1 MPMLRVATRNPARR
15 SDTDILTQ
23 IAEGDLAALG
33 FFFDRYATDV
43 RGFVSRLGVP
53 AGDVDDLVQ
62 STFLLVLRAAPKF
75 RDHSGHGS
83 ARAWLL
89 GLASN
94 LVWRHRRSLGRA
106 ASRAMAWALCR
117 APQRAPTPVEALEGT
132 ETAGRAQR
140 ALGRLTPRH
149 RETFILVVLEG
160 VSGDDAAAMLQ
171 VPVATLWTR
180 VHRARRELRKDLL
193 GEAP

>member
-1 MPMLRVATRNPARR
+1 VQVASRNHAGE
-15 SDTDILTQ
+15 SDTDVLAR
-23 IAEGDLAALG
+23 IAEGNLEALG
-33 FFFDRYATDV
+33 LFFDRYATDV

-62 STFLLVLRAAPKF
+62 STFLLVLRAAGKF
-75 RDHSGHGS
+75 RDPTGHGS

-117 APQRAPTPVEALEGT
+117 APQRATTPAEAFEGT
-132 ETAGRAQR
+132 ETARRAQR

-160 VSGDDAAAMLQ
+160 VSGEDAAARLR

-193 GEAP
+193 GEPP